1 MANTRLNQSK
11 YKVEPKQIQGLK
23 YSGCSAALPIELVMV
38 VSCFGGLAITL
49 PPPISSPSL
58 FSEVSGHGRLTNTDA
73 NTDRNKSKKYSN
85 EYPKLC
91 SWKFLVDIYK
101 LAQIHSHP
109 SKQKDN

>member
-1 MANTRLNQSK
+1 MANKRLNQSK

-49 PPPISSPSL
+49 PPPISSPTL

-73 NTDRNKSKKYSN
+73 NNDKNTSTNTETNTPNSVLGS
-85 EYPKLC
+85 
-91 SWKFLVDIYK
+91 LVDKYK
-101 LAQIHSHP
+101 LARIHSHP